1 MGLEYDDVATA
12 VRALRARTPELA
24 RGEIARRCNCSA
36 AYVTKVLGVE
46 ERHPGARKSRAASAT
61 PSVRTMVG
69 MDGATY
75 RALRDAAADHRI
87 GFEALASRILA
98 VALQDGVL
106 RQVLAERADRAAARA
121 VVK

>member
-1 MGLEYDDVATA
+1 MIGDHEDVAMA
-12 VRALRARTPELA
+12 IRALRAREPDLA
-24 RGEIARRCNCSA
+24 RGEIARRCGCSA

-46 ERHPGARKSRAASAT
+46 DRHPGARKSRAVSAA

-75 RALRDAAADHRI
+75 RAVRDAAADHRM
-87 GFEALASRILA
+87 GFEALASRILTA
-98 VALQDGVL
+98 ALQDGIL
-106 RQVLAERADRAAARA
+106 RRVLAERADRV